1 MILYA
6 NGGDRRKLPGVRG
19 AAIAI
24 FADSGD
30 QISLHQRIKSPS
42 VSPALLIFVCVSLYT
57 CEFELIVLSM
67 CHMRGNFGSRNL
79 QMTRMIKIEFK
90 LFVFL

>member
-1 MILYA
+1 M
-6 NGGDRRKLPGVRG
+6 RG

-57 CEFELIVLSM
+57 FEFELIVLSM

-79 QMTRMIKIEFK
+79 QMTRMIKNLNCLYFYE
-90 LFVFL
+90 